1 MFKVKGF
8 VSGIK
13 AKKSGRNGYNRFLPD
28 FFAFC
33 NIKNLFFLYEEFF
46 VLIFE
51 FFVKLNG
58 VFILLLI
65 HNVTK
70 LRNCIYFIFI
80 GD

>member
-46 VLIFE
+46 CFNI
-51 FFVKLNG
+51 
-58 VFILLLI
+58 
-65 HNVTK
+65 
-70 LRNCIYFIFI
+70 
-80 GD
+80 

>member
-46 VLIFE
+46 CFNILIFCE
-51 FFVKLNG
+51 IKRSFYSSFN
-58 VFILLLI
+58 
-65 HNVTK
+65 T
-70 LRNCIYFIFI
+70 
-80 GD
+80 